1 MVVLVEVEDDG
12 FKIVLGEKKRT
23 GKAFSKYLY
32 GGVGISTKEVN
43 KEIPYVLISR
53 TG

>member
-1 MVVLVEVEDDG
+1 MMGLRLFWG
-12 FKIVLGEKKRT
+12 KKKRT
-23 GKAFSKYLY
+23 GKAFAKYLY